1 MAQHDYNI
9 ANQAGAAFRSDL
21 NNALQAVATNN
32 SGTAAPSTTFA
43 YQWHVDTDPAPAKLN
58 IRNGANDGYIEV
70 GNTTYPFL
78 GLAPS
83 HLFRLNANH
92 ALAASNTAQSI
103 FGVGCSLLASTVYE
117 FEMVAMLEDAGNTTG
132 VTVSIGFACS
142 NAPNNF
148 HYQFIVAWSAS
159 ASTVVQAPDNMGFL
173 STTAATVL
181 TASGVS
187 LAANDYFHIQT
198 KGTISVNSATTFTP
212 QVTFSSAD
220 PTFNTNAGSY
230 IKLRPIGAAGA
241 NTNVGGWS

>member
-21 NNALQAVATNN
+21 NNALSAIATNN
-32 SGTAAPSTTFA
+32 SGSSAPSTTFA
-43 YQWHVDTDPAPAKLN
+43 YQWHVDDDPAPATLYM
-58 IRNGANDGYIEV
+58 RNGANSAWTTV

-83 HLFRLNANH
+83 HLFRLDSDL
-92 ALAASNTAQSI
+92 ALTGSTSAQSI

-117 FEMVAMLEDAGNTTG
+117 FEMVALLKDVGNTTG
-132 VTVSIGFACS
+132 VTVSIGFNCS

-148 HYQFIVAWSAS
+148 HYQFIANWAAS
-159 ASTVVQAPDNMGFL
+159 ASTIVQAPDNMGFL

-181 TASGVS
+181 TVSGGSIV
-187 LAANDYFHIQT
+187 ANDYFHIQA
-198 KGTISVNSATTFTP
+198 KGSISVNTATTFTP
-212 QVTFSSAD
+212 QVTFSSAT
-220 PTFNTNAGSY
+220 PVFTTNAGSY